1 MTEFIFCTFSAKL
14 NNFLKYLTFSFIERH
29 GAWDDT
35 IADLPGLHEAYDDYR
50 ETIGKQD
57 DDFVNKIHV
66 REDQPSTLYILIC
79 VCVTGKVSFRIS
91 RCQLDYARNINLLKY
106 N

>member
-1 MTEFIFCTFSAKL
+1 MISAKPI
-14 NNFLKYLTFSFIERH
+14 NYLKYSTLNFIERH
-29 GAWDDT
+29 GAWDAT
-35 IADLPGLHEAYDDYR
+35 IADLPELHEAYDVYR

-79 VCVTGKVSFRIS
+79 IYVTGKISFRIL
-91 RCQLDYARNINLLKY
+91 RCQLDYARNIKLLKY
-106 N
+106 NEISSVKV